1 MSFAGLTDTDRK
13 LLRAKDA
20 NASDIRS
27 IKITSNK
34 KKSRVVDVST
44 ATIRLK
50 YYEVYYK
57 ILFMH
62 Q

>member
-27 IKITSNK
+27 IKIKSNK
-34 KKSRVVDVST
+34 NKSRVVDVST
-44 ATIRLK
+44 STIRLL
-50 YYEVYYK
+50 Y
-57 ILFMH
+57 F
-62 Q
+62 